1 MVISSK
7 DVFLVMEYFKLGPL
21 DQYLRDKKNDM
32 KMLDLIEAAANLAS
46 ALWYLVIFL
55 FITFLPGYY
64 LIVKYRKRT
73 I

>member
-32 KMLDLIEAAANLAS
+32 KMMDLMEAAANLAS

-55 FITFLPGYY
+55 FFTTWIL
-64 LIVKYRKRT
+64 VN
-73 I
+73 